1 MERVIIMAHEHAR
14 EGDTD
19 YITRDTLELH
29 CGHIHEPLLKSLDD
43 TRKWVGSLD
52 ARMWLMVIGLL
63 GIFLTSAAGIVVS
76 LSTRSAVTTESRRSM
91 RYERQQNPEIAGTE
105 VK

>member
-1 MERVIIMAHEHAR
+1 
-14 EGDTD
+14 
-19 YITRDTLELH
+19 
-29 CGHIHEPLLKSLDD
+29 
-43 TRKWVGSLD
+43 
-52 ARMWLMVIGLL
+52 MWLMVIGLL